1 MNTDFSK
8 LYDYDKNLF
17 SIGYDLSEN
26 KLVDSYY
33 DLLASEA
40 RQASF
45 IAIAKRDVSY
55 KHWFNLGR
63 SFTVV
68 DGYKGLV
75 SWAGTMFEYFMPN
88 VIMPSYEYSL
98 LEETYRFCV
107 YSQKEYARK
116 LGIPWGISE
125 SAFNLQ
131 DLDYNYQ
138 YKAFGIPWLGLKRG
152 LKEEVVVA
160 PYASLI
166 TIDKNYRSVLEN
178 TKLLK
183 SVGAYDRFGFYESVD
198 YTPSR
203 LSKGKKFEVVKTYM
217 AHHQGLILLSINNFL
232 NNNILQKRFSDNPE
246 IKAVDILLQE
256 KIPQT
261 IVYTKEKKEKVEVL
275 KYKDYEDYTQRV
287 INKPLGN
294 VNITNNDKYTMLI
307 NDVGEGYSKFED
319 IYVTKYNESCKHAN
333 IIYIK
338 DVDSNLFWSNT
349 LHPNCK
355 EPDEYLVSFS
365 PAESKFY
372 RRDGLIETLTRI
384 SVSPEENVELRQLEI
399 RNNSNHKINLDIM
412 SYIEPVLA
420 ERNSEIVHPAYNNLF
435 LCASN
440 IEGKVLIDKRFSNGE
455 KIYFT
460 NFAVCNEFN
469 AKFEVEL
476 NKSKILG
483 RLNSIDHPDILI
495 ENKMFSNNISS
506 VTNTAVAL
514 KTSLIL
520 QENSSAVIN
529 YYIGIS
535 RNQNDIEAFIS
546 KYSKVDADK
555 RLFELAKSKSLIENR
570 FVGIKSKEIEIYNK
584 LIAHVVNGSSTI
596 SKYKEIIERNTKNQ
610 RSLWRFGISG
620 DFPIILLTIKSVNDE
635 YIVKQLVKAV
645 EYFNV
650 KNIKIDL
657 VIIDE
662 ENGKEKYVFSKIKEY
677 IYARNLSYLINAN
690 GGFHVIKNKE
700 LEDGDM
706 ELLYSCSDIIFKAED
721 GFLEEQLDE

>member
-1 MNTDFSK
+1 M
-8 LYDYDKNLF
+8 
-17 SIGYDLSEN
+17 
-26 KLVDSYY
+26 
-33 DLLASEA
+33 
-40 RQASF
+40 
-45 IAIAKRDVSY
+45 
-55 KHWFNLGR
+55 
-63 SFTVV
+63 
-68 DGYKGLV
+68 
-75 SWAGTMFEYFMPN
+75 
-88 VIMPSYEYSL
+88 
-98 LEETYRFCV
+98 
-107 YSQKEYARK
+107 
-116 LGIPWGISE
+116 
-125 SAFNLQ
+125 
-131 DLDYNYQ
+131 
-138 YKAFGIPWLGLKRG
+138 
-152 LKEEVVVA
+152 
-160 PYASLI
+160 
-166 TIDKNYRSVLEN
+166 
-178 TKLLK
+178 
-183 SVGAYDRFGFYESVD
+183 
-198 YTPSR
+198 
-203 LSKGKKFEVVKTYM
+203 
-217 AHHQGLILLSINNFL
+217 
-232 NNNILQKRFSDNPE
+232 
-246 IKAVDILLQE
+246 
-256 KIPQT
+256 
-261 IVYTKEKKEKVEVL
+261 YTKEKKEKVEVL

-319 IYVTKYNESCKHAN
+319 IYVTKYNESCKHSN